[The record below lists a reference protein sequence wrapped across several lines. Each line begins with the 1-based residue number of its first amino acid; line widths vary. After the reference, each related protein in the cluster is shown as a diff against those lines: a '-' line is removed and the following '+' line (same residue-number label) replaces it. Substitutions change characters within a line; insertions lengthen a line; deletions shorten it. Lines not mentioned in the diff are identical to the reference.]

1 MWGFKSPLAHEPL
14 TRENPNVAVNDPQAK
29 LDVVTPTALLLR
41 FPLALVLD
49 GNRRIRSSAFLHGTS
64 STVLASG

>member
-1 MWGFKSPLAHEPL
+1 
-14 TRENPNVAVNDPQAK
+14 VAVNDPQAK